1 MTLTY
6 TIDRAPET
14 VHRKGYPVLSAWT
27 VKQAARTY
35 ARADPAHRNMITKA
49 DAGRLCKLYYGMA
62 LDEAVAKGLV

>member
-1 MTLTY
+1 VTLTY

-14 VHRKGYPVLSAWT
+14 VHRKGHPVLSAWT

-49 DAGRLCKLYYGMA
+49 DAGRLCKLFYGMS